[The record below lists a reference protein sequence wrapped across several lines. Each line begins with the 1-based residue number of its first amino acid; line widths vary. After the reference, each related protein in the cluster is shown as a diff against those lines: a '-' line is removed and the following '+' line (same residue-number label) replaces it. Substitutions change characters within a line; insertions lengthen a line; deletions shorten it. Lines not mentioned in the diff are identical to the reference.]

1 MTTLVLFLQFLS
13 IIPLAFGLGL
23 NHPNCDLTTTQDQGS
38 TLRIFHIDS
47 PCSPFKSS
55 SPLSW
60 EARVLKTLA
69 EDQARLQYLTS
80 LVAGRS
86 VVPIASG
93 RQMLQSTTYI
103 VKAKIGTPAQSLLL
117 AMDTSS
123 DVAWLPCSGCVG
135 CPSTTAFSP
144 VKSTT
149 FKNVSCS
156 APQCKQVP
164 NPTCG
169 ASACAFNLTYGSSS
183 IAANLSQDTIRLAAD
198 PITAFTF
205 GCVNKVAGGGT
216 IPPPQGLL
224 GLGRGP
230 LSLMSQAQS
239 LYKST
244 FSYCL
249 PSFKSLAFSGSLR
262 LGPTAQPLRVKY
274 TPLLRNPRRSSLYYV
289 NLVAIRVAKK
299 VVDIPP
305 AAIAFNPA
313 TGAGT
318 IFDSG
323 TVYTRLA
330 TPIYE
335 AVRNEFRK
343 RVKPRTAV
351 VKSLGGFDT
360 CYSEQVTVPTITFMF
375 KGVNMTMPAD
385 NLMLHSTAGS
395 TSCLA
400 MAAAPENVNSVVNII
415 ASMQQQNHRVVIDVP
430 NGRIGVARERCS

>member
-1 MTTLVLFLQFLS
+1 MTTLAIFIQLLLF
-13 IIPLAFGLGL
+13 IIPLALGL
-23 NHPNCDLTTTQDQGS
+23 NHPTCDLTNTQDQGS
-38 TLRIFHIDS
+38 TLKIFHIDS

-69 EDQARLQYLTS
+69 QDQARLQYLTS

-86 VVPIASG
+86 VVPVASG
-93 RQMLQSTTYI
+93 RQMLQSATYI
-103 VKAKIGTPAQSLLL
+103 VKAKIGTPAQTLLL

-144 VKSTT
+144 AKSTT
-149 FKNVSCS
+149 YKNVSCN

-169 ASACAFNLTYGSSS
+169 SSACSFNLTYGSSS

-198 PITAFTF
+198 PIEAFTF

-230 LSLMSQAQS
+230 LSLMTQAQS
-239 LYKST
+239 LYQST

-249 PSFKSLAFSGSLR
+249 PSFRSLAFSGSLR
-262 LGPTAQPLRVKY
+262 LGPTSQPLRLKY

-289 NLVAIRVAKK
+289 NLLAIRVGNK
-299 VVDIPP
+299 VVDLPQE
-305 AAIAFNPA
+305 AIAFNPT

-330 TPIYE
+330 KTVYE
-335 AVRNEFRK
+335 AVRDEFRR
-343 RVKPRTAV
+343 RVKPRNAV
-351 VKSLGGFDT
+351 VTSLGGFDT
-360 CYSEQVTVPTITFMF
+360 CYSGQVTVPAITFMF

-400 MAAAPENVNSVVNII
+400 IAVAPENVNSVVNVI
-415 ASMQQQNHRVVIDVP
+415 ASMQQQNHRVLIDVP
-430 NGRIGVARERCS
+430 NGRIGLARELCS